1 MPFKK
6 YEILTSRNNILNEFV
21 SIEYTLLLYKRLIM
35 RNAWYKFQNFATS
48 NSTSFNLT
56 LRALKASKKTPM

>member
-35 RNAWYKFQNFATS
+35 RNA
-48 NSTSFNLT
+48 
-56 LRALKASKKTPM
+56 